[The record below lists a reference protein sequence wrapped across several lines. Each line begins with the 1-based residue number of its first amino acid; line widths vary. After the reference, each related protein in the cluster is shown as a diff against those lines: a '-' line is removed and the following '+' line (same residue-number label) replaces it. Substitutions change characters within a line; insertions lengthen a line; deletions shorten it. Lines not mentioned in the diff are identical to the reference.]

1 MSQNNCFFCRLAAK
15 AAWREL
21 TAFFNS
27 PGIVDTDVVEY
38 YQALLLLAYRIST
51 QDIHSR
57 AGHVLQGLVFVPGQ
71 RLDYLRWARE
81 IEIDLPVRYPKY
93 LKQIFQRI
101 ERMRKPKCTNEDFS
115 RDASPHLEDGRFHE
129 LFGENV

>member
-1 MSQNNCFFCRLAAK
+1 MRQNNCFFCRLAAK

-27 PGIVDTDVVEY
+27 PGIVDAEAIKY
-38 YQALLLLAYRIST
+38 YQALLLLAYRVST

-57 AGHVLQGLVFVPGQ
+57 AGHVLQGLVFIPGQ
-71 RLDYLRWARE
+71 RLDHLRWARE

-93 LKQIFQRI
+93 LKQILQRI
-101 ERMRKPKCTNEDFS
+101 ECMCKPKCTNEDFR
-115 RDASPHLEDGRFHE
+115 RDALPHLEAGRVHE